1 LGDKSHQNHHFFYNL
16 EQEKNSIMMTPVT
29 ATKGQCQELKN
40 REKAANDLFSNAVS
54 KIRQQIESFFNSLIQ
69 NTDI

>member
-1 LGDKSHQNHHFFYNL
+1 
-16 EQEKNSIMMTPVT
+16 MTPVT